1 MKLVSRFVAAIASIG
16 VIVFSFA
23 ATASAHVTVK
33 PAEVIMSG
41 YQIFTVNVPNEK
53 EISTTSIK
61 LIVPEGLAYVQPTQ
75 KIGWNIDIETE
86 GTGDSAVVKSITW
99 SGGEV
104 KNGFRDEF
112 AFSAQVPAEA
122 TEIQWKAYQTYAD
135 GTVVSWDKASS
146 GDGHDSADENSGPFS
161 VTKVVSET
169 AAEASL
175 KEIEQASVDAQNNAR
190 TALYVGAAGVVVG
203 LVGVFLGSRRK

>member
-1 MKLVSRFVAAIASIG
+1 MKLMSTFVTAIASAG

-33 PAEVIMSG
+33 PAEAITAG
-41 YQIFTVNVPNEK
+41 YQSFAVNVPNEK

-61 LIVPEGLAYVQPTQ
+61 LVIPEGLSYVQPTQ
-75 KIGWNIDIETE
+75 KIGWDIAIETE
-86 GTGDSAVVKSITW
+86 GAGETAVVKSITW

-104 KNGFRDEF
+104 KKGFRDEF
-112 AFSAQVPAEA
+112 TFSAQVPAEA

-135 GTVVSWDKASS
+135 GTVVSWDKASN
-146 GDGHDSADENSGPFS
+146 GDGHDSTDENSGPFS

-169 AAEASL
+169 PAQASL
-175 KEIEQASVDAQNNAR
+175 QKAEQASVDAQNSAR
-190 TALYVGAAGVVVG
+190 IALYVGVAGVIIG
-203 LVGVFLGSRRK
+203 LFGVFVGTRRK